1 MSGEVTRQQLGFPPV
16 VLIIS
21 TENSGVVRLA
31 QEIREKYPDV
41 RFEPPGRELSSQTSR
56 GRSSF
61 GSGLGALVEA
71 AERAAR
77 GSRRDH
83 PARGSESKR
92 LSKVNEVVSEPCQLE
107 GSVESAPDSTV
118 EVVKETRVDILE
130 KNAAGATQHAGGTLS
145 ERLPGHWAR
154 A

>member
-1 MSGEVTRQQLGFPPV
+1 MSFCFCSE
-16 VLIIS
+16 
-21 TENSGVVRLA
+21 VRLSGA
-31 QEIREKYPDV
+31 VLRMPAISAAGRDV
-41 RFEPPGRELSSQTSR
+41 PGARM
-56 GRSSF
+56 
-61 GSGLGALVEA
+61 GLGALVEA